1 MLGKVNFLRRRDT
14 TEGHLEKEYGLQD
27 TRKMY

>member
-14 TEGHLEKEYGLQD
+14 TEGHFEKEYGLQD